1 MIYVEMGGR
10 CGNQLF
16 HYAVARYIQL
26 KNGDNKLVLNYAPVF
41 KEHKEAEGWYDVLAE
56 YKTVPYTYYNKEG
69 SVLKNETNLL
79 QKLLVGLK
87 AVHIKLY
94 SNKNRQT
101 RADKAPIGQK
111 ILNKAGIYWIREG
124 VDKISVG
131 GGQRTSIVTGVCE
144 TPFIYEIQDVL
155 QKELEPRAEVLPQNI
170 ELYNSI
176 CNSESVCVSVRRGD
190 FFTAENQKSFGV
202 CSKKYYQDAK
212 KALDEQLK
220 NSNNIKYFVFSD
232 DIDWCKTSLDLGKCT
247 FVSQNMPTYETLRLM
262 YSCKHFIVSN
272 STFSWWGQ
280 FLSKNKEKIVVSP
293 ARWNNDGYNSHLIGD
308 NWVLVDT

>member
-131 GGQRTSIVTGVCE
+131 GGRE
-144 TPFIYEIQDVL
+144 L
-155 QKELEPRAEVLPQNI
+155 QL
-170 ELYNSI
+170 
-176 CNSESVCVSVRRGD
+176 
-190 FFTAENQKSFGV
+190 
-202 CSKKYYQDAK
+202 
-212 KALDEQLK
+212 
-220 NSNNIKYFVFSD
+220 
-232 DIDWCKTSLDLGKCT
+232 
-247 FVSQNMPTYETLRLM
+247 
-262 YSCKHFIVSN
+262 
-272 STFSWWGQ
+272 
-280 FLSKNKEKIVVSP
+280 
-293 ARWNNDGYNSHLIGD
+293 
-308 NWVLVDT
+308 